1 LSDRKL
7 KLSDFPRRISPAGEQ
22 GEWVKGEVIGE
33 IFKKEVEGNS
43 FEQSKFCLTPREAV

>member
-1 LSDRKL
+1 LSDPKL

-33 IFKKEVEGNS
+33 ILKKEIEDNP
-43 FEQSKFCLTPREAV
+43 FEQSKF